1 MGLEAQ
7 RLPGAEEAPVRV
19 ALRVRPLL
27 PKELLHGHQS
37 CLRVEPERG
46 RITLG
51 RDRHFGFHVVLGEDT
66 GQEAVYQAC
75 VQPLLEAFFEGFNA
89 TVFAYG
95 QTGSGKTYTM
105 GEASVASLHE
115 DEQGIIPRAM
125 AEAFKLIDE
134 NDLLDCLVHVSY
146 LELYKEEFRD
156 LLEVGTASR
165 DIQLR
170 EDDRGNVVLCGV
182 KEVDVEGLDEV
193 LSLLEMGNAA
203 RHTGATHFNRLSSRS
218 HTVFTVTLEQRGRT
232 PSRLPRPAAGHLLVS
247 KFHFVDLAG
256 SERVLKTGSTG
267 ERLKESIQINST
279 LLALGNVISALGDPQ
294 RRGSHIPYRDSKIT
308 R

>member
-1 MGLEAQ
+1 
-7 RLPGAEEAPVRV
+7 
-19 ALRVRPLL
+19 
-27 PKELLHGHQS
+27 
-37 CLRVEPERG
+37 
-46 RITLG
+46 
-51 RDRHFGFHVVLGEDT
+51 
-66 GQEAVYQAC
+66 
-75 VQPLLEAFFEGFNA
+75 
-89 TVFAYG
+89 
-95 QTGSGKTYTM
+95 
-105 GEASVASLHE
+105 
-115 DEQGIIPRAM
+115 M

-146 LELYKEEFRD
+146 LEVYKEDFRD
-156 LLEVGTASR
+156 LLEAGTAGR

-170 EDDRGNVVLCGV
+170 EDEHGNVGEETLSPLLARSGALTLKLHLLQGGSPVWEGHLPTGKPKLWKVLVSPSPLSLVYPAPPARGIEAGMGQAGAPPAHARGAGPPGQGEGPPEWGRAAEGRSPQAAPAQGSLPPVSAVLCGV

-193 LSLLEMGNAA
+193 LSVLEMGNAA
-203 RHTGATHFNRLSSRS
+203 RHTGATHLNRLSSRS

-232 PSRLPRPAAGHLLVS
+232 PSRPPRQAPGQLLVS

-267 ERLKESIQINST
+267 ERLRESIQINSS